1 MSEAGTKALAVVVV
15 THDSAAWLPGF
26 FETWRVAAGGS
37 EALRRGGVE
46 VVVADAGSVDDTV
59 AVVQR
64 AGGAEVRIIACG
76 DVGFGAAANR
86 GVGATSAARL
96 LVCNPDLTF
105 PADFVRALIDPLLL
119 PLSKDSPLWYGAACI
134 APRLLNPDGSVQAS
148 VGRFPTIGGVVG
160 DQFWP
165 REQRKYVRPQP
176 ETAGLVDW
184 AAGACLLLR
193 RDKFEEVGGFDE
205 RFFLYVEEVDLQ
217 RRLWAVNGQTWFAPE
232 ACVTHHAPNA
242 SRPPRAK
249 VQRWAAQGLLRY
261 FAKHGSAG
269 ELAAFRLLAAVS
281 GRLGVGEVMASR
293 RAIEGRSTK

>member
-15 THDSAAWLPGF
+15 THNSAAWMPGF
-26 FETWRVAAGGS
+26 FETWGAAVGGS
-37 EALRRGGVE
+37 GALQRGGVE
-46 VVVADAGSVDDTV
+46 VVVADAGSADDTV
-59 AVVQR
+59 AVVR
-64 AGGAEVRIIACG
+64 RVGGADVRIIECG

-86 GVGATSAARL
+86 GVAATSAARI

-105 PADFVRALIDPLLL
+105 PADFVRKLIDPLLL
-119 PLSKDSPLWYGAACI
+119 PPSKESPLWYGGACI
-134 APRLLNPDGSVQAS
+134 APQLLNPDGSVQAS

-160 DQFWP
+160 DQFRA

-176 ETAGLVDW
+176 AAGLVDW

-217 RRLWAVNGQTWFAPE
+217 RRLWGANGQTWFAPE
-232 ACVTHHAPNA
+232 VRVMHHAPNA
-242 SRPPRAK
+242 SRPRRAE
-249 VQRWAAQGLLRY
+249 VQRWAARGLLRY

-269 ELAAFRLLAAVS
+269 ELAAFCVLAAVS
-281 GRLGVGEVMASR
+281 GRLAVGELLASR
-293 RAIEGRSTK
+293 RAIVGRSTK